1 MRQEVPFLESHRWLK
16 DTRAKLVNTAPHEI
30 SSTALQKQRE
40 SGSAE
45 ERDESGGGERN
56 YFPDPITSIFH
67 KPAVLLREG
76 MRHSRRERVC
86 LSKNTQGQEVHQ
98 LKTLYYIY
106 IYILSQYCYLFD
118 KLYIY
123 IIYYIYYLL
132 NKYNIY
138 MYILF
143 IK

>member
-1 MRQEVPFLESHRWLK
+1 VRQEVPFLESHRWLK

-106 IYILSQYCYLFD
+106 IYIISIVIYLINYIYILFI
-118 KLYIY
+118 IY
-123 IIYYIYYLL
+123 IIY
-132 NKYNIY
+132 
-138 MYILF
+138 
-143 IK
+143 